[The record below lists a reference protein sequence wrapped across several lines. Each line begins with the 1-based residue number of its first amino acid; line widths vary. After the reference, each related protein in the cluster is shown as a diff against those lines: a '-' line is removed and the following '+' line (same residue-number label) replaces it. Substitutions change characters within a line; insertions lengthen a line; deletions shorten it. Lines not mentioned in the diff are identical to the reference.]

1 MEKVKGKGKPPSKA
15 PPEPKKLNSN
25 VFTPH
30 FFDTK
35 NYWFYYTEIQKEK

>member
-1 MEKVKGKGKPPSKA
+1 MLKVNGKGKTQSKA

-25 VFTPH
+25 VFTPR

-35 NYWFYYTEIQKEK
+35 NYWYYYTEIKKD